1 MTVDLA
7 VVPGLLLLAVELA
20 VLAAVGYVVV
30 RVVLRQADDRA
41 ALAQGLVVGLALWG
55 LVVNFVLYAV
65 PGLAGALVG
74 WIVVLAAGAG
84 LAWRAGGSIAPRPR
98 VVAGF
103 AVVVL
108 ALFWVVLAS
117 RQLLTF
123 PDPHIHLGLSA
134 SIRAGAYPP
143 VLPWSPETRAPYHYG
158 EDILRGLL
166 MPPFGPDLAFM
177 EELLSAYYKV
187 CLVLVVA
194 TALLRRASRFAV
206 LVTAPLLLTTGA
218 WTLVI
223 GVPDS
228 ILYAP
233 LPVGLPAAG
242 LRASLM
248 DMYWP
253 VVSLAWE
260 SPYVGLA
267 DILDPSFLPA
277 YALAFVVLEQAAGT
291 GRRSWPAA
299 LTLAALVGFVGL
311 LASTLAPMVLVLWAG
326 LEALALA
333 KSKRAGTLAQGAVIR
348 PVTAL
353 VLAALVLVAGGRL
366 VGIFEGS
373 APSGLSLGWYE
384 NFGGWR
390 LLGTLN
396 PLSGGVGVLGVG
408 PLAVAGGAALL
419 ARRDRLVLALA
430 IGAVALVAMSAPL
443 SYEPFQIDLTRIEG
457 HARNFALL
465 ALLLALSI
473 RLSSLRSARWRYA
486 AGALVIALITWPTVV
501 APVRNLGL
509 AIGQGVEIANAR
521 RAPGPQAWFAER
533 YPLDLLPA
541 DGIAAYIRSHTAVD
555 DRVFSPRP
563 HRMTWATGR
572 PNATGF
578 AGLLHLFPVEGT
590 AYQDV
595 RNYLEP
601 AALRRL
607 DFSYVHAPDEWV
619 SELPA
624 QAARRLGDPRLFEL
638 LIRDGGEA
646 LYRVRAAFRELDVSP
661 HPESFEALRQAVPAD
676 TTVYLPPAFDERPGL
691 RVAWA
696 LSHTRLI
703 SAINPAALHLLTPW
717 PGQALREQVLDLVI
731 TSAQFEPWMFPA
743 DGQRPIWRNAEM
755 AVYAPNQAVDP
766 IMPPP
771 PDPQPPPVRVELTD
785 IHATGGRI
793 SFTATFQNREPEQ
806 WSGQDWVV
814 VAGDSTPWAIPRHY
828 QHEGRTVVPHL
839 WFAGQATPSLATTTH
854 AYELNLM
861 APSLAV
867 RDASGALGA
876 VDASERRLGA
886 GNWTLAVRLHHEWQ
900 PNHWRQAAFIPVMR
914 ISVSEAGEVSYTLF
928 DHVRGT
934 SPLP

>member
-1 MTVDLA
+1 MTVDPA
-7 VVPGLLLLAVELA
+7 VMPGLLLLAAELA
-20 VLAAVGYVVV
+20 ALAAVGFVVV
-30 RVVLRQADDRA
+30 RVVLRQADDWA

-55 LVVNFVLYAV
+55 LIVNFVLYAV

-74 WIVVLAAGAG
+74 WIIVLAAGAG
-84 LAWRAGGSIAPRPR
+84 LAWRARGSIAPRPR

-103 AVVVL
+103 AVAIL
-108 ALFWVVLAS
+108 ALFWMMLAS

-143 VLPWSPETRAPYHYG
+143 VLPWSPEVRAPYHYG

-166 MPPFGPDLAFM
+166 MPPFGPDLAFL

-187 CLVLVVA
+187 CLVLVVV

-253 VVSLAWE
+253 AVSLAWE
-260 SPYVGLA
+260 SPYAGLA

-277 YALAFVVLEQAAGT
+277 YALAFVVLEQAAGS

-311 LASTLAPMVLVLWAG
+311 LASTLAPMVLLMWAG
-326 LEALALA
+326 LEAVALA
-333 KSKRAGTLAQGAVIR
+333 NRKRAGSLTQGAVIR
-348 PVTAL
+348 SATGL

-390 LLGTLN
+390 LLGTLD
-396 PLSGGVGVLGVG
+396 PLSGGLGVLGLG
-408 PLAVAGGAALL
+408 PLAVAGCAALL

-430 IGAVALVAMSAPL
+430 TGAVALVAMSAPL

-486 AGALVIALITWPTVV
+486 AGALLLGLITWPTVV

-509 AIGQGVEIANAR
+509 AIGQGVEVANAR

-541 DGIAAYIRSHTAVD
+541 DGISAYIRDHTAVD
-555 DRVFSPRP
+555 DRVFSPRA

-595 RNYLEP
+595 RNFLEP

-607 DFSYVHAPDEWV
+607 DFSYLHAPDEWV
-619 SELPA
+619 AELPA
-624 QAARRLGDPRLFEL
+624 QAARRLADPRLFEFL
-638 LIRDGGEA
+638 VRDGDQA
-646 LYRVRAAFRELDVSP
+646 LYRVRTAFMQLDVAP
-661 HPESFEALRQAVPAD
+661 HPASFEALRWAVPAA
-676 TTVYLPPAFDERPGL
+676 TAVYLPPAFDERPGL

-696 LSHTRLI
+696 LSHTRLL

-717 PGQALREQVLDLVI
+717 PGEPLRGQAPDLVI
-731 TSAQFEPWMFPA
+731 TSAQFQPWMFPPA
-743 DGQRPIWRNAEM
+743 GRRPIWWNDEI
-755 AVYAPNQAVDP
+755 AVYAPDGAVEP
-766 IMPPP
+766 IMSAWPE
-771 PDPQPPPVRVELTD
+771 PQPPPVKVELSD
-785 IHATGGRI
+785 VRANDGRI
-793 SFTATFQNREPEQ
+793 VFAATFKNRAPEQ
-806 WSGQDWVV
+806 WTGQDWVV
-814 VAGDSTPWAIPRHY
+814 VDGDATPWAIPQRFQYDGH
-828 QHEGRTVVPHL
+828 TVTPQV
-839 WFAGQATPSLATTTH
+839 WFEGQATPKLPATLH
-854 AYELNLM
+854 VYEFDPL

-867 RDASGALGA
+867 QNANGTPTSVAASAG
-876 VDASERRLGA
+876 ELGA
-886 GNWTLAVRLHHEWQ
+886 GTWTLAIRLQHEWQ
-900 PNHWRQAAFIPVMR
+900 PNHWRPAAFIPVLR
-914 ISVSEAGEVSYTLF
+914 ITISEAGEVSYTVF
-928 DHVRGT
+928 DDVLGASST
-934 SPLP
+934 P